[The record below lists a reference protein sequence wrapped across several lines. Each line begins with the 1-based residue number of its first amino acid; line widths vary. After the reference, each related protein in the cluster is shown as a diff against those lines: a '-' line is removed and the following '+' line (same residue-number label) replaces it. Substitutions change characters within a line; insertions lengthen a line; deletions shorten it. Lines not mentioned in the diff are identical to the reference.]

1 MTAIIKQS
9 ITHLNTEVKDL
20 KQRAAGEA
28 DAGSRQSQQHSKGVI
43 SSLQSTLK
51 KTTADFMTV
60 VKQRRQNVAD
70 QEERKSQF
78 GASSVPRERFHRPFF
93 PPTAIGSIP
102 AESHRATAERSAT
115 LAKRCSSQCARTS
128 SPPRLRRAAASAKAA
143 LTAPAASAT
152 PSNRRTSSYL
162 CSHRTTSNSVRMTW
176 SRWSR
181 RSVSWVASSASWPTS
196 WRSRTRWYTGT
207 PVFIRSSLPHQR
219 CYKHEHTTQL
229 QLRCLTRRCC
239 VRLQD

>member
-43 SSLQSTLK
+43 TSLQSTLK

-78 GASSVPRERFHRPFF
+78 GASSVPRERPPPPARPL
-93 PPTAIGSIP
+93 PPAKP
-102 AESHRATAERSAT
+102 QQEPPSHSCGTLSS
-115 LAKRCSSQCARTS
+115 LAKRCSWQCALTS

-152 PSNRRTSSYL
+152 PSNRRTSSCL

-176 SRWSR
+176 SR
-181 RSVSWVASSASWPTS
+181 
-196 WRSRTRWYTGT
+196 
-207 PVFIRSSLPHQR
+207 
-219 CYKHEHTTQL
+219 
-229 QLRCLTRRCC
+229 
-239 VRLQD
+239 

>member
-43 SSLQSTLK
+43 TSLQSTLK

-78 GASSVPRERFHRPFF
+78 GASSVPRER
-93 PPTAIGSIP
+93 PPTARPPP
-102 AESHRATAERSAT
+102 A
-115 LAKRCSSQCARTS
+115 
-128 SPPRLRRAAASAKAA
+128 
-143 LTAPAASAT
+143 
-152 PSNRRTSSYL
+152 
-162 CSHRTTSNSVRMTW
+162 
-176 SRWSR
+176 
-181 RSVSWVASSASWPTS
+181 
-196 WRSRTRWYTGT
+196 TG
-207 PVFIRSSLPHQR
+207 
-219 CYKHEHTTQL
+219 
-229 QLRCLTRRCC
+229 
-239 VRLQD
+239 